1 MASIKWLLLLGT
13 AAAAA
18 CTSDSAAGPPAPPCN
33 AALATDLALAVGAYT
48 AIDPA
53 ADSGCVSFPAN
64 ASSDS
69 AEYVVIAQSA
79 GGVPGDTALFALR
92 SASLVAGAAPVTARR
107 AGLLGRRGSIAARFD
122 GMLHERERSRRAIAR
137 TSAVRPSAAGTGV
150 AAVTPPTLGSLRTFT
165 VCASLDCTTYKPV
178 TARAQSVGAH
188 VAIYV
193 DTAAPAN
200 GLTAT
205 DIDTLQQVFDTHVYV
220 VDTTAFGSV
229 SDIDSNGVVITL
241 MTPVVNSLV
250 TNAECQAGGF
260 VAGFADPADL
270 PPRHIPAR
278 AAAPHQLQPARADP
292 RGEPGGPLA
301 RRSAVFVRR
310 RARGAELP
318 PRLDDIR
325 DVRLLGPGRRLRLS
339 RRPRRSFPAAGERYR
354 PRGLR
359 RGMVV
364 RALSGRPVR
373 RLTDRPARADR
384 AHRSRQRRGA
394 NRALVRDDDDQMGPR
409 QLGVRPSR
417 VRAPPRGV
425 LPVMVVTDRSS
436 HRSPRRTR
444 STFRCRSHWCHR
456 RAPAH
461 K

>member
-18 CTSDSAAGPPAPPCN
+18 CTSDSVAGPPAPPCN

-137 TSAVRPSAAGTGV
+137 TSGVRPSAAGTGV

-188 VAIYV
+188 VAVYV

-205 DIDTLQQVFDTHVYV
+205 DIDTLQQVFDTHAYV

-229 SDIDSNGVVITL
+229 SDIDSNGVVLTL

-270 PPRHIPAR
+270 DPS
-278 AAAPHQLQPARADP
+278 AAAQHNQGEIFYTVVADP
-292 RGEPGGPLA
+292 NGALSCAHSVADVQSFLPGTFLHELQHLISFNQHVLIRGGNQEDQHV
-301 RRSAVFVRR
+301 RSEEHTS
-310 RARGAELP
+310 ELQSP
-318 PRLDDIR
+318 YDL
-325 DVRLLGPGRRLRLS
+325 VCRLLL
-339 RRPRRSFPAAGERYR
+339 E
-354 PRGLR
+354 
-359 RGMVV
+359 
-364 RALSGRPVR
+364 
-373 RLTDRPARADR
+373 
-384 AHRSRQRRGA
+384 
-394 NRALVRDDDDQMGPR
+394 
-409 QLGVRPSR
+409 
-417 VRAPPRGV
+417 
-425 LPVMVVTDRSS
+425 
-436 HRSPRRTR
+436 
-444 STFRCRSHWCHR
+444 
-456 RAPAH
+456 
-461 K
+461 KKKKK

>member
-1 MASIKWLLLLGT
+1 MR
-13 AAAAA
+13 
-18 CTSDSAAGPPAPPCN
+18 
-33 AALATDLALAVGAYT
+33 V
-48 AIDPA
+48 
-53 ADSGCVSFPAN
+53 
-64 ASSDS
+64 
-69 AEYVVIAQSA
+69 
-79 GGVPGDTALFALR
+79 VPGERVQQFRRVRGGRPIGRGRPGRYRAVRASECLARGR
-92 SASLVAGAAPVTARR
+92 SRARDGAPRR
-107 AGLLGRRGSIAARFD
+107 AARPAGVD
-122 GMLHERERSRRAIAR
+122 RRAIRRHVARAR
-137 TSAVRPSAAGTGV
+137 TFPARDRPDQRG
-150 AAVTPPTLGSLRTFT
+150 PTLRRGHRGRGRDTPHAGQPPHLHGVRQPRLLYLQASDRASPIGERARRRLRGHGGARERAHRDRYRHAPAGVRHAR
-165 VCASLDCTTYKPV
+165 VCGRHDRVRQRVGHRQQRRRAHVDDPRRQLVGHQRRVPSRRVRRRIRRSGRPGPV
-178 TARAQSVGAH
+178 RRRAAQPGRDLLYGCGGPERGTELRAQRRRC
-188 VAIYV
+188 AIV
-193 DTAAPAN
+193 
-200 GLTAT
+200 
-205 DIDTLQQVFDTHVYV
+205 
-220 VDTTAFGSV
+220 
-229 SDIDSNGVVITL
+229 
-241 MTPVVNSLV
+241 
-250 TNAECQAGGF
+250 
-260 VAGFADPADL
+260 

-301 RRSAVFVRR
+301 RRSAVLVRR
-310 RARGAELP
+310 RARGTELP
-318 PRLDDIR
+318 PGLDDIR

-354 PRGLR
+354 PCGLR

-417 VRAPPRGV
+417 VRATRRGV